1 MLKWAIGEHDEELKV
16 LECIVSITTMFE
28 IILMGSEL

>member
-1 MLKWAIGEHDEELKV
+1 MLKWAIGEYDEELKV
-16 LECIVSITTMFE
+16 LECIVSITIVFE